1 MKIRLPFG
9 LLCAGAILAAGAA
22 AAAATPPPEAY
33 QNALFLERGAG
44 DPAAACAAYEQVA
57 ADPAAGAGLAARARW
72 RAGLCL
78 ELLGRRDEAAARQL
92 ELLAAP
98 ADAPAE
104 VQEVQA
110 AAARA
115 LLRLAAEATAAGP
128 EPAPPAAEWRAA
140 VQARFPHL
148 AQQAALELAALRR
161 TLRGVVATWDSR
173 RPVLAGIRIRAR
185 PAVAGGPVEARAT
198 WRTQTDA
205 EGRFAIELPVN
216 RYEVRIVAPGY
227 DRVYATAE
235 ITPEEEIP
243 PEMHSILPR
252 IRLPAEINRV
262 ELMGSFLDDW
272 EGILPLARTGA
283 GIWEARQRLG
293 PGRHEYK
300 FRVNGGSRLITDPS
314 AAAFTADTHDD
325 FNARLDLDREQEIVF
340 RFDENDPSFER
351 RPAGAEPA
359 DEP

>member
-1 MKIRLPFG
+1 MKTRSYLWFW
-9 LLCAGAILAAGAA
+9 CACAILAAGAA
-22 AAAATPPPEAY
+22 VATATPPPAAY
-33 QNALFLERGAG
+33 QHALFLERGAG

-78 ELLGRRDEAAARQL
+78 ELLGRRNEAAARQL

-98 ADAPAE
+98 AEAPAE
-104 VQEVQA
+104 VREVQEA
-110 AAARA
+110 AAHA
-115 LLRLAAEATAAGP
+115 LLHMAEEETAGA
-128 EPAPPAAEWRAA
+128 EPARPAAEWRAA
-140 VQARFPHL
+140 VQARFPQL
-148 AQQAALELAALRR
+148 AQQAVGELAALRR
-161 TLRGVVATWDSR
+161 TLGGVVETWDGR
-173 RPVLAGIRIRAR
+173 RPVHAGIRIRAR

-216 RYEVRIVAPGY
+216 RYEVRIAAPGY
-227 DRVYATAE
+227 DRVQATAE
-235 ITPEEEIP
+235 ITPEEETP
-243 PEMHSILPR
+243 PEMRCVLPR
-252 IRLPAEINRV
+252 IRLPAEIHRV

-300 FRVNGGSRLITDPS
+300 FRVNGGSRLVTDPA
-314 AAAFTADTHDD
+314 AAAFAADTHDD
-325 FNARLDLDREQEIVF
+325 FNARLDLDREQEVVF
-340 RFDENDPSFER
+340 RFDENDPRFER

-359 DEP
+359 DDP